1 MEGKIC
7 WWRETPLHL
16 HIPPSHLAN
25 SFETSFVGKEREK
38 EKKGPSYANEQS
50 DRRGGKWA
58 TLHGLLLYTISPSIS
73 FDAADAPF
81 PIFSPALIFPPTR
94 RSVTCTVHIRRRLR
108 RRGLYYAIEAHALL
122 CPNIV
127 SEDTKLHPG
136 PCIIHSEGETL
147 IPARRWRTFHLIPP
161 CCCWYVCSIGTIYN
175 SLDLLI
181 KKSTARSR
189 TTVAGKGKWWPTD
202 ADSGFSSFCPAT
214 T

>member
-1 MEGKIC
+1 MQKENPYGSQDFGLRWKGRFVDGGKPHCIYIFRLPT
-7 WWRETPLHL
+7 WPTLLKRPLSGKRER
-16 HIPPSHLAN
+16 
-25 SFETSFVGKEREK
+25 KK
-38 EKKGPSYANEQS
+38 KKGRRMQMSNPTEGVGNGQLSTGSY
-50 DRRGGKWA
+50 
-58 TLHGLLLYTISPSIS
+58 YTISPSIS

-189 TTVAGKGKWWPTD
+189 TTVAGKGK
-202 ADSGFSSFCPAT
+202 
-214 T
+214 